1 MNPPSNKAEL
11 AVTVLMRIM
20 GVGGLLA
27 VPAIFLQY
35 SWMKSIHEFMGL
47 GTMIDTLNTI
57 VERVKPKPR

>member
-27 VPAIFLQY
+27 VPVSWTVSEGPSIIAVGLVVLWLQRE
-35 SWMKSIHEFMGL
+35 IA
-47 GTMIDTLNTI
+47 
-57 VERVKPKPR
+57 VKYHAHLEP